1 MNTASN
7 TQRNLEATAWFSL
20 EDAYTRGFLH
30 RQADGY
36 YGKSNKQKVEG
47 SQVQVKL
54 TTGDILAVA

>member
-7 TQRNLEATAWFSL
+7 TQRNLEASAWL
-20 EDAYTRGFLH
+20 TLKDAFARGFLH

-36 YGKSNKQKVEG
+36 YAKATNQKVEG
-47 SQVQVKL
+47 EKVQIKL